1 MGVKFSVLMGEVLH
15 RSVLT
20 NVLLSFGFIDEAQPC
35 TKRKCMEKSE
45 AGQATIFILT

>member
-35 TKRKCMEKSE
+35 TKKNVWKNLRQGKLQFS
-45 AGQATIFILT
+45 F